1 MESGSTRIMVMV
13 NNECVQQIPV
23 CRVDALALKNCNL
36 RNRHLPYLPIRAIR
50 QLNIGIG
57 STYPF

>member
-1 MESGSTRIMVMV
+1 MIM
-13 NNECVQQIPV
+13 NFIYQNELRDSQIPV

-36 RNRHLPYLPIRAIR
+36 GNRHLLYLPIRAMG
-50 QLNIGIG
+50 QFNVGIG